1 MNDRHPS
8 AEGEHFRSADEW
20 ERWLGANHARST
32 GLWLRVAK
40 KGSSAVSVS
49 YAEALEVAL
58 LFGWID
64 GQKRKLDD
72 RFWLQRFTPRGP
84 RSRWSKK
91 NRASAIELVKAGRM
105 RQAGLDEIDRAKADG
120 RWDAAY
126 ESQSRATIPPDLRRA
141 LDANERAAAFFET
154 LDGHNRYAILYRV
167 HDAKRPDTRAKRI
180 ATYTEMLARGET
192 LHPSTTAR
200 ARRRDTPSRTS
211 ARRRR

>member
-1 MNDRHPS
+1 MAKKGS
-8 AEGEHFRSADEW
+8 AEGEHFRSADDW

-32 GLWLRVAK
+32 GLWLRVAR
-40 KGSSAVSVS
+40 KGSGAVSVS

-64 GQKRKLDD
+64 GQKRKLDA

-91 NRASAIELVKAGRM
+91 NRSSAIELVKAGRM

-126 ESQSRATIPPDLRRA
+126 ESQSRATIPPALRRA

-154 LDGHNRYAILYRV
+154 LDAHNRFAILYRV
-167 HDAKRPDTRAKRI
+167 NDAKKPDTRAKRI

-192 LHPSTTAR
+192 LHPRPRSTKAR
-200 ARRRDTPSRTS
+200 
-211 ARRRR
+211 